1 MIRFLRQQKILDSN
15 NSLWKMASMKI
26 LFNILILSLLGFSN
40 VNAGALFGPPP
51 FTNGFPL
58 PSGAT
63 GTYQASAVGNGITGI
78 IRFSYN
84 SEQNPSALGYND
96 YIFFVNGTIV
106 SGATQV
112 AIMDNRISGV
122 LNLPNTPTT
131 PPTDGFFDSLG
142 GFFNAKIQQNS
153 SFYSFKGSGAL
164 QVYEAVNQAP
174 NITAVAKAFS
184 VSGVR
189 TSLNTAE

>member
-1 MIRFLRQQKILDSN
+1 MDL
-15 NSLWKMASMKI
+15 MKI

-58 PSGAT
+58 PSGAK

-153 SFYSFKGSGAL
+153 PFYSFKGNGAL
-164 QVYEAVNQAP
+164 QVYEALGQAP
-174 NITAVAKAFS
+174 DVAAVAKGFT

-189 TSLNTAE
+189 TSLNSAE